1 MKNKLISNSLNLTLL
16 DANLYGGVTF
26 QQEVITGNDFVYG
39 VVAAASIKFSIDN
52 TNNEAETYIDQA
64 FDWYCQMS
72 GEADYAYKG
81 TYTVTD
87 ITKNGKKAT
96 LTAYDCIKKLD
107 TSADA
112 WVSTLKYPITLA
124 NMLSSMGNK
133 LGLSITAL
141 TNTYRGNYTVYNN
154 FMTRNIT
161 YRQILGYIAQ
171 IANVNFM
178 ADISGQKDIIY
189 KRYTETATT
198 IDNSKYVKLTLSDY
212 TTEPIDK
219 VQIQSTFDDIG
230 YVVGTGN
237 NAYVITENPLFFTN
251 EKQSTIT
258 SIASSLLAELKTIT
272 YTPMKFSTLKDFD
285 INCGDIIKVNNISC
299 YIMKKSIKPSG
310 CEFECVGN
318 KRRDT
323 QKTEVNSAITAL
335 NNKTNELIRTV
346 DETKSTLTEVRGSLK
361 TVTDEQGEIKKQ
373 IATITT
379 DVSEVKQTA
388 QGLTSKV
395 SSVETTLNNLD
406 GEVTILKTKQSTI
419 EQNVNSITTRVEVAE
434 GTANE
439 AKTMASEAKQTANSF
454 STKITEVEKT
464 ADSAKTTASEAKQT
478 ANSFSTRITEAEE
491 TANGAATTASEAKQ
505 TANSFSTRITT
516 AEGNISSLTQ
526 TAGKID
532 WLIKSGTSSTNFT
545 LTDRTISLISS
556 SINLTGYVTIKSLGS
571 GGTTVVDGGRIT
583 TGTIDA
589 SKVAVKNLNA
599 SNITSGTIDAS
610 KITVTNIDASKIT
623 SGTIS
628 ADRIDTDKLY
638 VDRLYCNSGFKK
650 CVIDCHNTDIIY
662 IGGENNSNSV
672 NYVYMKANSAA
683 YIGSWGSNSA
693 QFVFN
698 MGSSIS
704 FYSSSGTIASLGTYS
719 QPWGDIYFS
728 EFTVRI
734 ANNTKLSGAISGN
747 TYIITPNNC
756 QLGTSTAAFAAG
768 YFTKLYVGGKE
779 IKPNS
784 GGSTVTVSKLTSGS
798 YSVSLSSNTLAP
810 ARDNTYNLGSSSY
823 YWSNVYAYALWL
835 KSGYNTV
842 KLTCYASGELAI
854 NGRKATHA

>member
-1 MKNKLISNSLNLTLL
+1 
-16 DANLYGGVTF
+16 
-26 QQEVITGNDFVYG
+26 
-39 VVAAASIKFSIDN
+39 
-52 TNNEAETYIDQA
+52 
-64 FDWYCQMS
+64 MS
-72 GEADYAYKG
+72 GETDYAYKG

-87 ITKNGKKAT
+87 IKKNGKKAT

-161 YRQILGYIAQ
+161 YRQILEYIAQ

-178 ADISGQKDIIY
+178 ADTSGQKDIIY

-230 YVVGTGN
+230 YVVGTGD

-335 NNKTNELIRTV
+335 NNKTNELVRTV
-346 DETKSTLTEVRGSLK
+346 DETKSTLTEVKGSLK
-361 TVTDEQGEIKKQ
+361 TVTDEQCNIKEQ

-388 QGLTSKV
+388 QGLISKV

-406 GEVTILKTKQSTI
+406 GEVTTLKSRVSTV
-419 EQNVNSITTRVEVAE
+419 EQTVDSITTRVEVAE
-434 GTANE
+434 GTADE

-454 STKITEVEKT
+454 STKITEVEET
-464 ADSAKTTASEAKQT
+464 ANGAKTIASEAKQT
-478 ANSFSTRITEAEE
+478 VNSFSTRITAAE
-491 TANGAATTASEAKQ
+491 NTASEAKQ

-532 WLIKSGTSSTNFT
+532 WLIKSGTNSSNFT
-545 LTDRTISLISS
+545 LTDRTISLVSS
-556 SINLTGYVTIKSLGS
+556 NINLTGYVTIDSLKA
-571 GGTTVVDGGRIT
+571 GGTTTIDGGRIT
-583 TGTIDA
+583 TGTISADRVDLKSLKVRNVYNDSDKLILTSASGYMYIGGDTTVKQTDYIYFRTGQIYFSTINSSVMTINITNKQISTDGNWKLGVSSSQGFTEAYINKIYMGGGGYISMDA
-589 SKVAVKNLNA
+589 SKNFLVNGV
-599 SNITSGTIDAS
+599 
-610 KITVTNIDASKIT
+610 KITT
-623 SGTIS
+623 
-628 ADRIDTDKLY
+628 
-638 VDRLYCNSGFKK
+638 
-650 CVIDCHNTDIIY
+650 
-662 IGGENNSNSV
+662 
-672 NYVYMKANSAA
+672 
-683 YIGSWGSNSA
+683 
-693 QFVFN
+693 
-698 MGSSIS
+698 
-704 FYSSSGTIASLGTYS
+704 
-719 QPWGDIYFS
+719 
-728 EFTVRI
+728 
-734 ANNTKLSGAISGN
+734 
-747 TYIITPNNC
+747 
-756 QLGTSTAAFAAG
+756 GTSTAGVKELKDGTNTVTLSGTILKPLTSSYSLGGSSNYWG
-768 YFTKLYVGGKE
+768 YAYIQKLYLSSVCYITAGSASTIKVGTTTIGA
-779 IKPNS
+779 S
-784 GGSTVTVSKLTSGS
+784 SSSGS
-798 YSVSLSSNTLAP
+798 YTTITPSRNA
-810 ARDNTYNLGSSSY
+810 TYDLGSSSY
-823 YWSNVYAYALWL
+823 YWNNVYAYALWL

-842 KLTCYASGELAI
+842 KLTCYGSGELAI
-854 NGRKATHA
+854 NGKKATHA

>member
-16 DANLYGGVTF
+16 DANLYGGVIF
-26 QQEVITGNDFVYG
+26 QQEIITGNDFVYG

-52 TNNEAETYIDQA
+52 TSGEAETYIDQD
-64 FDWYCQMS
+64 FDWYCEMS

-107 TSADA
+107 TSAGA

-178 ADISGQKDIIY
+178 ADTSGQKDIVY

-230 YVVGTGN
+230 YVVGTGD

-335 NNKTNELIRTV
+335 NNKTNELVRTV
-346 DETKSTLTEVRGSLK
+346 DETKSTLTEVKGSMK
-361 TVTDEQGEIKKQ
+361 TLTDEQGEIKEQ

-395 SSVETTLNNLD
+395 SSVETTLDNLD
-406 GEVTILKTKQSTI
+406 GEVTTLKSRVSTV
-419 EQNVNSITTRVEVAE
+419 EQTVDSITTRVEVVE
-434 GTANE
+434 GTADE

-454 STKITEVEKT
+454 STKITEVEET
-464 ADSAKTTASEAKQT
+464 ANSAKTTASEAKQT
-478 ANSFSTRITEAEE
+478 ANSFSTKITEVEN

-532 WLIKSGTSSTNFT
+532 WLIKSGSSSSNFT
-545 LTDRTISLISS
+545 LTDRTISLVSS
-556 SINLTGYVTIKSLGS
+556 NIDLSGYVTINSLKS
-571 GGTTVVDGGRIT
+571 GGTTTIDGGRIT
-583 TGTIDA
+583 TGTI
-589 SKVAVKNLNA
+589 
-599 SNITSGTIDAS
+599 
-610 KITVTNIDASKIT
+610 
-623 SGTIS
+623 S
-628 ADRIDTDKLY
+628 ADRIDLTSLKVRNVYNDDNKMILTSA
-638 VDRLYCNSGFKK
+638 SGYM
-650 CVIDCHNTDIIY
+650 Y
-662 IGGENNSNSV
+662 IGGDTTAKQTDYIWVETGSLYFRTIGSSV
-672 NYVYMKANSAA
+672 MTINITNKQISTDGNWKLGISSSQGFKEA
-683 YIGSWGSNSA
+683 YIDKIYLGG
-693 QFVFN
+693 
-698 MGSSIS
+698 GGGYIS
-704 FYSSSGTIASLGTYS
+704 MDASKNFLVNG
-719 QPWGDIYFS
+719 
-728 EFTVRI
+728 V
-734 ANNTKLSGAISGN
+734 K
-747 TYIITPNNC
+747 ITT
-756 QLGTSTAAFAAG
+756 GTSTAGVKELKDRTNTVTLSGTILKPLTSSYSLGGSSNYWG
-768 YFTKLYVGGKE
+768 YAYIQKLYLSSTCYITAGSASTIKVGTTT
-779 IKPNS
+779 I
-784 GGSTVTVSKLTSGS
+784 GGSSSSSS
-798 YSVSLSSNTLAP
+798 YTTITPSRNA
-810 ARDNTYNLGSSSY
+810 TYDLGSSSY
-823 YWSNVYAYALWL
+823 YWNNVYAYALWL

-842 KLTCYASGELAI
+842 KLTCYSSNELAI
-854 NGRKATHA
+854 NGKKATHA

>member
-26 QQEVITGNDFVYG
+26 QQEIITGNDFVYG

-52 TNNEAETYIDQA
+52 TNNEAESYIDQA
-64 FDWYCQMS
+64 FDWYCEMS
-72 GEADYAYKG
+72 GETDYAYKG

-87 ITKNGKKAT
+87 IKKNGKKAT

-141 TNTYRGNYTVYNN
+141 TNTYRCNYTVYNN

-161 YRQILGYIAQ
+161 YRQILEYIAQ

-178 ADISGQKDIIY
+178 ADTSGQKDIIY

-230 YVVGTGN
+230 YVVGTGD

-335 NNKTNELIRTV
+335 NNKTNELVRTV
-346 DETKSTLTEVRGSLK
+346 DETKSTLTEVKGSMK
-361 TVTDEQGEIKKQ
+361 TLTDEQGEIKEQ

-395 SSVETTLNNLD
+395 SSIETTMNNLD
-406 GEVTILKTKQSTI
+406 GEVTTLKSRVSTV
-419 EQNVNSITTRVEVAE
+419 EQTVDSITTRVEVAE

-464 ADSAKTTASEAKQT
+464 ANSAKTTASEAKQT
-478 ANSFSTRITEAEE
+478 ANSFSTKITEVEE

-532 WLIKSGTSSTNFT
+532 WLIKSGSSSSNFT
-545 LTDRTISLISS
+545 LTDRTISLVSS
-556 SINLTGYVTIKSLGS
+556 NIDLSGYVTINSLKS
-571 GGTTVVDGGRIT
+571 GGTTTIDGGRIT
-583 TGTIDA
+583 TGTI
-589 SKVAVKNLNA
+589 
-599 SNITSGTIDAS
+599 
-610 KITVTNIDASKIT
+610 
-623 SGTIS
+623 S
-628 ADRIDTDKLY
+628 ADRIDLTSLKVRNVYNDDNKMILTSA
-638 VDRLYCNSGFKK
+638 SGYM
-650 CVIDCHNTDIIY
+650 Y
-662 IGGENNSNSV
+662 IGGDTSAKQTDYIWVETGSLYFRTIGSSV
-672 NYVYMKANSAA
+672 MTVNITNKQISTDGNWKLGISSSQGFKEA
-683 YIGSWGSNSA
+683 YIDKIYLGG
-693 QFVFN
+693 
-698 MGSSIS
+698 GGGYIS
-704 FYSSSGTIASLGTYS
+704 MDASKNFLVNG
-719 QPWGDIYFS
+719 
-728 EFTVRI
+728 V
-734 ANNTKLSGAISGN
+734 K
-747 TYIITPNNC
+747 ITT
-756 QLGTSTAAFAAG
+756 GTSTAG
-768 YFTKLYVGGKE
+768 VKE
-779 IKPNS
+779 LKDGTNTVTLSGTILKPLTS
-784 GGSTVTVSKLTSGS
+784 SYSLGGSSNYWGYAYISKIYLSSTCYITAGSASTIKVGTTTIGGSSSSGS
-798 YSVSLSSNTLAP
+798 YTTITPSRNA
-810 ARDNTYNLGSSSY
+810 TYDLGSSSY
-823 YWSNVYAYALWL
+823 YWNNVYAYALWL

-842 KLTCYASGELAI
+842 KLTCYGSGELAI

>member
-1 MKNKLISNSLNLTLL
+1 MKNKLISNSFNLTLL

-52 TNNEAETYIDQA
+52 TSGEAETYIDQA
-64 FDWYCQMS
+64 FDWYCEMS
-72 GEADYAYKG
+72 GETDYAYKG

-178 ADISGQKDIIY
+178 ADTSGQKDIIY
-189 KRYTETATT
+189 KRYTETAT
-198 IDNSKYVKLTLSDY
+198 IINNSKYVKLTVSDY

-230 YVVGTGN
+230 YVVGTGD

-251 EKQSTIT
+251 ERQAYIQT
-258 SIASSLLAELKTIT
+258 IASSLLAELKTIT

-299 YIMKKSIKPSG
+299 YIMKKSIKASG

-323 QKTEVNSAITAL
+323 QKAEVNSAITAL
-335 NNKTNELIRTV
+335 NNKTNELVRTV
-346 DETKSTLTEVRGSLK
+346 DETKSTLTEVKGSMK
-361 TVTDEQGEIKKQ
+361 TLTDEQGEIKEQ

-395 SSVETTLNNLD
+395 SSIETTMNNLD
-406 GEVTILKTKQSTI
+406 GEVTTLKSRVSTV
-419 EQNVNSITTRVEVAE
+419 EQTVDSITTRVEVAE

-464 ADSAKTTASEAKQT
+464 ANSAKTTASEAKQT
-478 ANSFSTRITEAEE
+478 ANSFSTKITEVEE

-532 WLIKSGTSSTNFT
+532 WLIKSGSSSSNFT
-545 LTDRTISLISS
+545 LTDRTISLVSS
-556 SINLTGYVTIKSLGS
+556 NIDLSGYVTINSLKS
-571 GGTTVVDGGRIT
+571 GGTTTIDGGRIT
-583 TGTIDA
+583 TGTI
-589 SKVAVKNLNA
+589 
-599 SNITSGTIDAS
+599 
-610 KITVTNIDASKIT
+610 
-623 SGTIS
+623 S
-628 ADRIDTDKLY
+628 ADRIDLTSLKVRNVYNDDNNMILTSARGY
-638 VDRLYCNSGFKK
+638 M
-650 CVIDCHNTDIIY
+650 Y
-662 IGGENNSNSV
+662 IGGDTSAKRTDSIWFRTGSIFLSAIGDSTMTV
-672 NYVYMKANSAA
+672 NITNKQISTDGNWKLGISSSQGFKEA
-683 YIGSWGSNSA
+683 YIDKIYLGG
-693 QFVFN
+693 
-698 MGSSIS
+698 GGGYIS
-704 FYSSSGTIASLGTYS
+704 MDASKNFLVNG
-719 QPWGDIYFS
+719 
-728 EFTVRI
+728 V
-734 ANNTKLSGAISGN
+734 K
-747 TYIITPNNC
+747 ITT
-756 QLGTSTAAFAAG
+756 GTSTAG
-768 YFTKLYVGGKE
+768 VKE
-779 IKPNS
+779 LKDGTNTVTLSGTILKPLTS
-784 GGSTVTVSKLTSGS
+784 SYSLGGSSNYWGYAYISKIYLSSTCYITAGSSTTIKVGTTTIGGSSSSGS
-798 YSVSLSSNTLAP
+798 YTTITPSRNA
-810 ARDNTYNLGSSSY
+810 TYDLGSSSY
-823 YWSNVYAYALWL
+823 YWNNVYAYALWL

-842 KLTCYASGELAI
+842 KLTCYSSNELAI

>member
-72 GEADYAYKG
+72 GETDYAYKG

-141 TNTYRGNYTVYNN
+141 TNTCKGNYTVYNN

-178 ADISGQKDIIY
+178 ADTSGQKDIIY

-230 YVVGTGN
+230 YVVGTGD

-285 INCGDIIKVNNISC
+285 INCGDIIKVNNIPC

-323 QKTEVNSAITAL
+323 QKKEVNSAITAL

-346 DETKSTLTEVRGSLK
+346 DETKSTLTEIRGSLK
-361 TVTDEQGEIKKQ
+361 TVTDEQGEIKEQ

-395 SSVETTLNNLD
+395 SSVETTMNNLD
-406 GEVTILKTKQSTI
+406 GEVTTLKTKQSTI

-556 SINLTGYVTIKSLGS
+556 NINLSGYVTIQSLGS
-571 GGTTVVDGGRIT
+571 GGTTTVDGGRIT

-672 NYVYMKANSAA
+672 NYVYMKANSTA

-728 EFTVRI
+728 DFTVRV
-734 ANNTKLSGAISGN
+734 ANNTKLSGTISGN

-779 IKPNS
+779 IKANS
-784 GGSTVTVSKLTSGS
+784 GGSTVTVAKLTSGS

-835 KSGYNTV
+835 KSGYYTV
-842 KLTCYASGELAI
+842 KLTCYGSGELAI

>member
-1 MKNKLISNSLNLTLL
+1 
-16 DANLYGGVTF
+16 
-26 QQEVITGNDFVYG
+26 
-39 VVAAASIKFSIDN
+39 
-52 TNNEAETYIDQA
+52 
-64 FDWYCQMS
+64 MS
-72 GEADYAYKG
+72 GETDYTYKG

-178 ADISGQKDIIY
+178 ADTSGQKDIIY

-230 YVVGTGN
+230 YVVGTGD

-335 NNKTNELIRTV
+335 NNKTNELVRTV
-346 DETKSTLTEVRGSLK
+346 DETKSTLTEVKGSMK
-361 TVTDEQGEIKKQ
+361 TLTDEQGEIKEQ

-395 SSVETTLNNLD
+395 SSIETTMNNLD
-406 GEVTILKTKQSTI
+406 GEVTTLKSRVSTV
-419 EQNVNSITTRVEVAE
+419 EQTVDSITTRVEVAE

-464 ADSAKTTASEAKQT
+464 ANSAKTTASEAKQT
-478 ANSFSTRITEAEE
+478 ANSFSTKITEVEE

-505 TANSFSTRITT
+505 TANSVSTRLTT
-516 AEGNISSLTQ
+516 TEGNISSLTQ

-532 WLIKSGTSSTNFT
+532 WLIKSGSSSSNFT
-545 LTDRTISLISS
+545 LTDRTISLVSS
-556 SINLTGYVTIKSLGS
+556 NIDLSGYVTINSLKS
-571 GGTTVVDGGRIT
+571 GGTTTIDGGRIT
-583 TGTIDA
+583 TGTI
-589 SKVAVKNLNA
+589 
-599 SNITSGTIDAS
+599 
-610 KITVTNIDASKIT
+610 
-623 SGTIS
+623 S
-628 ADRIDTDKLY
+628 ADRIDLTSLKVRNVYNDDNNMILTSARGY
-638 VDRLYCNSGFKK
+638 M
-650 CVIDCHNTDIIY
+650 Y
-662 IGGENNSNSV
+662 IGGDTSAKRTDSIWFRTGSIFLSAIGDSTMTV
-672 NYVYMKANSAA
+672 NITNKQISTDGNWKLGISSSQGFKEA
-683 YIGSWGSNSA
+683 YIDKIYLGG
-693 QFVFN
+693 
-698 MGSSIS
+698 GGGYIS
-704 FYSSSGTIASLGTYS
+704 MDASKNFLVNG
-719 QPWGDIYFS
+719 
-728 EFTVRI
+728 V
-734 ANNTKLSGAISGN
+734 K
-747 TYIITPNNC
+747 ITT
-756 QLGTSTAAFAAG
+756 GTSTAG
-768 YFTKLYVGGKE
+768 VKE
-779 IKPNS
+779 LKDGTNTVTLSGTILKPLTS
-784 GGSTVTVSKLTSGS
+784 SYSLGGSSNYWGYAYISKIYLSSTCYITAGSSTTIKVGTTTIGGSSSSGS
-798 YSVSLSSNTLAP
+798 YTTITPSRNA
-810 ARDNTYNLGSSSY
+810 TYDLGSSSY
-823 YWSNVYAYALWL
+823 YWNNVYAYALWL

-842 KLTCYASGELAI
+842 KLTCYASNELAI
-854 NGRKATHA
+854 NDRKATHA

>member
-52 TNNEAETYIDQA
+52 TNNKAETYIDQT
-64 FDWYCQMS
+64 FDWYCEMS
-72 GEADYAYKG
+72 GETDYAYKG

-178 ADISGQKDIIY
+178 ADTSGQKDIIY

-230 YVVGTGN
+230 YVVGTGD

-285 INCGDIIKVNNISC
+285 INCGDIIKVNNIPC

-346 DETKSTLTEVRGSLK
+346 DETKSTLTEVKGSMK
-361 TVTDEQGEIKKQ
+361 TITDEQGNIKEQ

-388 QGLTSKV
+388 NGLTSTV
-395 SSVETTLNNLD
+395 SSVQTTLNNLD
-406 GEVTILKTKQSTI
+406 GEVETLKTKQSTI
-419 EQNVNSITTRVEVAE
+419 EQNVNSITTKVESVE
-434 GTANE
+434 ETANG
-439 AKTMASEAKQTANSF
+439 AKTAASEAKQTANSF
-454 STKITEVEKT
+454 STKITAVE
-464 ADSAKTTASEAKQT
+464 
-478 ANSFSTRITEAEE
+478 N

-505 TANSFSTRITT
+505 TADSFSTRITT
-516 AEGNISSLTQ
+516 AEGNISSVSQ
-526 TAGKID
+526 TASKID
-532 WLIKSGTSSTNFT
+532 WVIKSGTSSSNFT
-545 LTDRTISLISS
+545 ITDRMAT
-556 SINLTGYVTIKSLGS
+556 LTAEKIDLSGYVTINSLKS
-571 GGTTVVDGGRIT
+571 GGTTTIDGSRIT
-583 TGTIDA
+583 TGTISADRVDLTSLKVRNVYNADNKMIITSAGSYMYIGGDSSVKNVDYVWFRTGSIYFSSVGSSVMTINVANKQISTDGNWKLGISSSQGFKEAYIDKIYLGGGGGYISMDA
-589 SKVAVKNLNA
+589 SKNFLVNGV
-599 SNITSGTIDAS
+599 
-610 KITVTNIDASKIT
+610 KITT
-623 SGTIS
+623 
-628 ADRIDTDKLY
+628 
-638 VDRLYCNSGFKK
+638 
-650 CVIDCHNTDIIY
+650 
-662 IGGENNSNSV
+662 
-672 NYVYMKANSAA
+672 
-683 YIGSWGSNSA
+683 
-693 QFVFN
+693 
-698 MGSSIS
+698 
-704 FYSSSGTIASLGTYS
+704 
-719 QPWGDIYFS
+719 
-728 EFTVRI
+728 
-734 ANNTKLSGAISGN
+734 
-747 TYIITPNNC
+747 
-756 QLGTSTAAFAAG
+756 GTSTAG
-768 YFTKLYVGGKE
+768 VKE
-779 IKPNS
+779 LKDGTNTVTLSGTILKPLTS
-784 GGSTVTVSKLTSGS
+784 SYSLGGSSNYWGYAYISKIYLSSTCYITAGSSSTIKVGTTTIGGSSSSGS
-798 YSVSLSSNTLAP
+798 YTTITPSRNG
-810 ARDNTYNLGSSSY
+810 TYDLGSSSY
-823 YWSNVYAYALWL
+823 YWDNVYAYALWL

-842 KLTCYASGELAI
+842 ELTCYGSGELAI